1 MPCRGDGEGEVG
13 QVEDGDFTDA
23 QGHVAGDT
31 AFAVVIKH
39 KGTGAQMPGGVQ
51 TGTGCPGDVV
61 EVVAVVFAV
70 EAGVLCRADGG
81 LLFAPDV
88 VFGFFKAGGFGFA
101 VVATLVAFDGDLAVR
116 KDTAALE
123 FGLAVFVPVGEFG
136 CEEVFVTLLH
146 FHRAVELGEGVV
158 AFGIVGVD
166 VHLFVIGITAQ
177 FGKDGQRISDTLQGV
192 CRKKRQQE
200 DEQAE
205 DSGGQHARPLIIN
218 V

>member
-1 MPCRGDGEGEVG
+1 MPRGGDGEGEVG
-13 QVEDGDFTDA
+13 QVEDGDFADA

-39 KGTGAQMPGGVQ
+39 EGTGAQMPGGVQ

-146 FHRAVELGEGVV
+146 FHRAVELGQGVV
-158 AFGIVGVD
+158 AFGIVGVNM
-166 VHLFVIGITAQ
+166 HLFVIGITAQ
-177 FGKDGQRISDTLQGV
+177 LGKNGQRIGDTL
-192 CRKKRQQE
+192 
-200 DEQAE
+200 
-205 DSGGQHARPLIIN
+205 
-218 V
+218 